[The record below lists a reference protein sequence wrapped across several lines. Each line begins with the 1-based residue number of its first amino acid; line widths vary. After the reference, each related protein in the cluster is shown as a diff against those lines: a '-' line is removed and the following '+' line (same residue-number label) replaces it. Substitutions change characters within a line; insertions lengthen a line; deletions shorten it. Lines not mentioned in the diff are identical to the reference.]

1 MQKKTVIH
9 LQSGRLFCCEPT
21 AIAVMCINFCPGRCP
36 GLRGIEMLEQ
46 AVRDTRT
53 QQKRQEHIIRS
64 EDGLAV
70 SEEEYWEK
78 YYEHPYF

>member
-1 MQKKTVIH
+1 
-9 LQSGRLFCCEPT
+9 
-21 AIAVMCINFCPGRCP
+21 
-36 GLRGIEMLEQ
+36 MLGQ
-46 AVRDTRT
+46 TVRDTRT

-78 YYEHPYF
+78 YYEHPYFNYEWNDGVL